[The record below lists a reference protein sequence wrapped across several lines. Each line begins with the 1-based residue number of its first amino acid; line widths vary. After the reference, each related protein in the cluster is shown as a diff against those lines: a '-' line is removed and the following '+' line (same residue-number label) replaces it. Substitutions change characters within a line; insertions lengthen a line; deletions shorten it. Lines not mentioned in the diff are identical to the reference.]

1 MENLKVKGLTG
12 IIMSSPE
19 PERLAKFYNDVLGIP
34 LALNRHGN
42 TPEHWECDYDGIH
55 YALLKR
61 KVNEH
66 PNENIVL
73 SFAMDDIESFVTT
86 HNVKMI
92 HPIMD
97 LGEGAYIAS
106 FKDPDGNILRFW
118 MIKNQ

>member
-1 MENLKVKGLTG
+1 MENLSVKGLTG

-19 PERLAKFYNDVLGIP
+19 PERLANFYKKVLGIP
-34 LALNRHGN
+34 LELNRHGN
-42 TPEHWECDYDGIH
+42 TPEHWECDYNGIH

-61 KVNEH
+61 KVNEQ

-73 SFAMDDIESFVTT
+73 SFAVDDIDHFVTT
-86 HNVKMI
+86 HHIKLT

-106 FKDPDGNILRFW
+106 FKDPDGNLLRFW
-118 MIKNQ
+118 MIKDE